1 MESASSNKSE
11 GFFKYYFT
19 LDSDDKNDIT
29 NAMQYLVLILVPAI
43 LLEFTLIH
51 YLFPCDENDKK
62 STWKLLG
69 EAGAEFALALLG
81 IIFIDRAIRYI
92 PTYSGVTLSSL
103 NYIQLLVG
111 MLIFKSTFDG
121 APCEGEGKI
130 KILHQR
136 LLQYLEGDES
146 NTFKNRKKDD
156 SVVKVHQPIS
166 RGGVPTHKSSRAD
179 YINKYQNMKPPPQK
193 PTGGGGG
200 LIGNQNYGGPLNPLI
215 NADWPP
221 SGGAVQ
227 EGIETLGAPIAPEPV
242 AANGVL
248 GGFSGSSW

>member
-29 NAMQYLVLILVPAI
+29 NAMQYLVLMLVPAI
-43 LLEFTLIH
+43 LLEFALIH
-51 YLFPCDENDKK
+51 YLFPCNENDKK

-136 LLQYLEGDES
+136 LLQYLEDK
-146 NTFKNRKKDD
+146 KNDN

-179 YINKYQNMKPPPQK
+179 YISKYQNMEPSPQK
-193 PTGGGGG
+193 ATAGPT
-200 LIGNQNYGGPLNPLI
+200 GNQNYGGPLNPLI
-215 NADWPP
+215 NADWPS